1 MSYITLYHYT
11 DMDGAKGISDSEVI
25 TASTNKVT
33 DAKFG
38 IGTYLTDKAPWN
50 HSKLNIVKSNWG
62 TTGRKADR
70 VVKSG
75 RTDFVF
81 TIRLR
86 RDSVKLMVSFHVH

>member
-1 MSYITLYHYT
+1 
-11 DMDGAKGISDSEVI
+11 MDGAEGISNSEVI
-25 TASTNKVT
+25 TASTNTVT

-38 IGTYLTDKAPWN
+38 VGTYLTDKAPWN
-50 HSKLNIVKSNWG
+50 HSKLNIAKSNWG

-81 TIRLR
+81 TIKIRQ
-86 RDSVKLMVSFHVH
+86 DSVKLMVSFRMHIRAFPN